1 MNKIKPSLA
10 KGTRDFGPEEM
21 EIREYVINIFKNI
34 FDLYG
39 FRSIQTPSIENVD
52 TITGNY
58 GDEGDKLIFRIL
70 NSGDFLKKSDEN
82 DLKNSVKLKSKISN
96 RALRYDLT
104 VPLARYV
111 SMNQDKLSI
120 PFKRYQ
126 IQPVWRADRPQK
138 GRFREFYQCDVD
150 YIGTNSIIC
159 EAEIIDLVYTLFNKL
174 KIDDI
179 DFKLNNRKI
188 LQGIAEVNGLSDNFN
203 ELCILIDKID
213 KIGQEKFRDELI
225 GKGYSSKAVK
235 CITEIL
241 NYSGTN
247 LDKINF
253 IEKIINDSQIGMQG
267 VKEVK
272 NLLKISNDF
281 TLDFSLARG
290 LSYYTSSIFEVKS
303 NVSDMGSLCGGGRY
317 DNLTENFGLRDMPGI
332 GISFGIERIFELL
345 KKKKN
350 PVVQIEKNILL
361 LSYLD
366 LKYLP
371 NCLKIAKK
379 LRNEGI
385 SVDLISDDIKLKKQL
400 KYANKNNIPF
410 VMIVGED
417 EIKSDIYTFKNMGNG
432 KQVKSSLNE
441 IISKMKSLSL
451 NE

>member
-150 YIGTNSIIC
+150 YIGTNSIVC
-159 EAEIIDLVYTLFNKL
+159 EAEIIDLVYSLFNKL

-317 DNLTENFGLRDMPGI
+317 DNLTETFGLRDMPGI

-350 PVVQIEKNILL
+350 PIVQIEKNILL

-366 LKYLP
+366 LKYIP

>member
-350 PVVQIEKNILL
+350 PVVQIKKNILL

-366 LKYLP
+366 LKYIP

>member
-1 MNKIKPSLA
+1 MNKVKPSLA

-34 FDLYG
+34 FDLFG
-39 FRSIQTPSIENVD
+39 FRSIQTPSIENID
-52 TITGNY
+52 TLTGNY

-82 DLKNSVKLKSKISN
+82 DFKESLKLKSKISSK
-96 RALRYDLT
+96 ALRYDLT
-104 VPLARYV
+104 VPLARFV
-111 SMNQDKLSI
+111 SMNQEKISI

-150 YIGTNSIIC
+150 YIGTNSIVC
-159 EAEIIDLVYTLFNKL
+159 EAEIIDLVYTLFDKL
-174 KIDDI
+174 KIYDI

-203 ELCILIDKID
+203 ELCVLIDKID
-213 KIGQEKFRDELI
+213 KIGLEKFEKELI
-225 GKGYSSKAVK
+225 RKDYNSKTVK
-235 CITEIL
+235 SISEIF
-241 NYSGTN
+241 NFNGSN
-247 LDKINF
+247 LEKINF
-253 IEKIINDSQIGMQG
+253 IEKVISSSQVGKDG
-267 VKEVK
+267 VKEIKKLMDV
-272 NLLKISNDF
+272 NDNF
-281 TLDFSLARG
+281 TIDFSLARG

-303 NVSDMGSLCGGGRY
+303 NKSNIGSLCGGGRY
-317 DNLTENFGLRDMPGI
+317 DNLTENFGLKDMPGI

-345 KKKKN
+345 KEKKDPVLQDGKN
-350 PVVQIEKNILL
+350 KIL

-366 LKYLP
+366 SRYLP
-371 NCLKIAKK
+371 NCLVIAKK
-379 LRNEGI
+379 LRDEGI
-385 SVDLISDDIKLKKQL
+385 SIDLISDNLKLKKQL

-417 EIKSDIYTFKNMGNG
+417 EIKSNSFTFKSMENG
-432 KQVKSSLNE
+432 KQEKNSIDE
-441 IISKMKSLSL
+441 IISTMKSLKS